1 MKRVFATNACMNDRE
16 SPTHTS
22 ATLIGYIADAVV
34 CAHEVS
40 KSRDLSISPCCQNN
54 DKWETLSNTF
64 LLPVMPRLTTN
75 ERHRAAVLLEGGV
88 GIRQVA
94 RMMGCSPQ
102 TIINLRRR
110 YQETN
115 SVDDRPRPCAER
127 VTTPDQDRYIV
138 LQYFRDRFR
147 TAVQTAAETPGTHQE
162 RISPTTIQRRLHD
175 NDLRAHRPS
184 IGNVLTPLRRQNR
197 HQGARRHLNW
207 NQRQWNNFVF
217 YDELRFCQYRHDGRQ
232 RVWRR

>member
-1 MKRVFATNACMNDRE
+1 MHEWPWVTQQCDGQPNAKIIWPPHVSDYDWLYRRCCGLWRV
-16 SPTHTS
+16 
-22 ATLIGYIADAVV
+22 
-34 CAHEVS
+34 EVS
-40 KSRDLSISPCCQNN
+40 KSRDLSISPCCLYN
-54 DKWETLSNTF
+54 DKWETLTNTF
-64 LLPVMPRLTTN
+64 LLTIMPRLTTN
-75 ERHRAAVLLEGGV
+75 ERHRAMGMLEGGV

-115 SVDDRPRPCAER
+115 SVDDRPRPGAQR

-138 LQYFRDRFR
+138 LQHLRDRFR

-162 RISPTTIQRRLHD
+162 RIRPITVRRRLHA

-184 IGNVLTPLRRQNR
+184 IGNVLKPLRRQNR
-197 HQGARRHLNW
+197 HPR
-207 NQRQWNNFVF
+207 
-217 YDELRFCQYRHDGRQ
+217 GRD
-232 RVWRR
+232 VS